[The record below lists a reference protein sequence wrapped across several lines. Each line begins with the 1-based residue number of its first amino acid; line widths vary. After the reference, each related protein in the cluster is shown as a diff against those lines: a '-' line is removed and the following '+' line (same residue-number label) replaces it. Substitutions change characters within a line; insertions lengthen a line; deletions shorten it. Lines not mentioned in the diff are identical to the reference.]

1 LKKIAD
7 KVSQMFA
14 SDRLC
19 SREAAADLALAS
31 VSHHSRAPLRARR
44 YRHAQLHRAPGRGV
58 AGWLAGCATLKRD
71 KLDERYVPAEH
82 AGLDQPRWTTTVQV
96 SYGRDVEPGSP
107 ANDLAGRLLWRS
119 LAQKGAHPPQAGGV
133 LPDRFDF
140 GIVRGKACR

>member
-1 LKKIAD
+1 
-7 KVSQMFA
+7 M
-14 SDRLC
+14 
-19 SREAAADLALAS
+19 
-31 VSHHSRAPLRARR
+31 
-44 YRHAQLHRAPGRGV
+44 
-58 AGWLAGCATLKRD
+58 LKRD
-71 KLDERYVPAEH
+71 ELDERHVPAEH